1 MSVARR
7 AGNVKLYWRKL
18 GHFFILTYIIMA
30 FIKRA
35 KRYAKKA
42 KRVVYKTVKARYVHK
57 GGANINQIAKDVMML
72 KHLVNVEKKRFDLG
86 ITSNVGV
93 GQLSGAGVSG
103 QFSTVITP
111 FPVEGITGNTRIG
124 NSIKLVS
131 GCLDMQFSQQ
141 SVAVNEVKL
150 RWVIVCKPDNNA
162 NPSASTSIAQFYDP
176 NPFSGVND
184 YHSSRDPEYFTS
196 MRIIKSGVV
205 TLRQDGVTSGQSIKQ
220 IKVPLKFN
228 HHLKFNTDGSTITT
242 KNQFYLFVTASAGD
256 IAAFTGALLLYNMR
270 WYYTDN

>member
-1 MSVARR
+1 
-7 AGNVKLYWRKL
+7 
-18 GHFFILTYIIMA
+18 MA

-35 KRYAKKA
+35 KRYAKRVIKRGVRMA
-42 KRVVYKTVKARYVHK
+42 KKRYTTRK
-57 GGANINQIAKDVMML
+57 GGANLVQIAKDVSML

-86 ITSNVGV
+86 ITSNVGI

-103 QFSTVITP
+103 QYSTVITP
-111 FPVEGITGNTRIG
+111 FPSEGITGNQRIG

-141 SVAVNEVKL
+141 SVAVNEVKF
-150 RWVIVCKPDNNA
+150 RWTIVCKPDNNS
-162 NPSASTSIAQFYDP
+162 NPSAPTSIAQFYDP

-184 YHSSRDPEYFTS
+184 FHSSRDPEYFTS
-196 MRIIKSGVV
+196 MRIIKTGVV
-205 TLRQDGVTSGQSIKQ
+205 TLKQDSLTSGISIKQ

-228 HHLKFNTDGSTITT
+228 HHLKFNTDVSTITT

-256 IAAFTGALLLYNMR
+256 VAAFTGGLLLYNMR
-270 WYYTDN
+270 WFYTDN